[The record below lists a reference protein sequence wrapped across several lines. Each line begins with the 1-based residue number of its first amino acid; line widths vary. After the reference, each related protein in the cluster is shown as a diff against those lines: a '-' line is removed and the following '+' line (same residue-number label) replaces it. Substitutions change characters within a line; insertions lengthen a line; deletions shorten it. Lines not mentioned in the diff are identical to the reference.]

1 MNRPTPSRDVV
12 ATSADTCRM
21 TLYEPAGG
29 RDTGVGCEAV
39 ESTSTRPATSLGYFA
54 AYARTY
60 RPPKECPTST
70 YGPGTWA
77 RVSRV
82 WRSVAICAPSGG
94 LAAGSL
100 QPRPARSYTQTLLS
114 RATAGAINPSDAAE
128 PPPPGSRTTVG
139 PREPVHSRLRRYGPT
154 STSWPRS
161 APVGVVACPS
171 PS

>member
-60 RPPKECPTST
+60 RPPKECPAST

-77 RVSRV
+77 RVSSAC
-82 WRSVAICAPSGG
+82 RSVAICAPSGG
-94 LAAGSL
+94 LLAGSL
-100 QPRPARSYTQTLLS
+100 QPRPARSYTHTLLS
-114 RATAGAINPSDAAE
+114 RATAGAIKPLDARETPA
-128 PPPPGSRTTVG
+128 PGSRITVG
-139 PREPVHSRLRRYGPT
+139 PPEPVHSRWSRYGPT
-154 STSWPRS
+154 STSRPRI
-161 APVGVVACPS
+161 ATA
-171 PS
+171 